1 MGQSKKHS
9 LVEATVNV
17 VAGLIISFIIQLI
30 IYPIMNIPV
39 SLDQNLTLT
48 LVFFIA
54 SFLRGYFIRRYFNHK
69 QVNKNDKN

>member
-39 SLDQNLTLT
+39 SLNQNLILT

-54 SFLRGYFIRRYFNHK
+54 SF
-69 QVNKNDKN
+69 

>member
-1 MGQSKKHS
+1 
-9 LVEATVNV
+9 
-17 VAGLIISFIIQLI
+17 
-30 IYPIMNIPV
+30 MNIPV
-39 SLDQNLTLT
+39 SLNQNLILT